1 MRRSSLLYSIIIMFS
16 ALAGC
21 NDFLKE
27 SSQSEVRPSTVEELY
42 QVMLG
47 EAYPR
52 AASTDGDIIMPYLE
66 LLTDNMQ
73 CNSVISDNGK
83 LLNLVEKYKPIF
95 SWRKEMYEECTQ
107 VKGMGTWDFFYK
119 RIGGCNVVLDY
130 LDRVNGDVEKKY
142 DMKGQV
148 LVLRGWW
155 YLQLVNLY
163 GLPYNVGNPEENPGV
178 PLKLSMEV
186 TGELFAR
193 NSVAEVYTRIE
204 KDLLEGTAL
213 LKKYGQETSA
223 WKMSYLAGQ
232 SLLSRMYL
240 YMEDWDKAIAYADS
254 VLGVRSGLCNFSKF
268 DGIDDA
274 IEGYLDD
281 IYSGVYNADVS
292 NEIIWMYGTSDEHII
307 YTNMTVGM
315 YDPAAY
321 TVSED
326 LVRCFERLND
336 PDNDSDEDAGDL
348 RRCYEIVSDCYFDDE
363 DEQYDY
369 SYWVSKQG
377 KANDFSSF
385 SFSAKGIRTAEL
397 YLNRAEALIQ
407 KYRKTGSAEFRT
419 RALADLNTLRESR
432 FDTRYVDYVP
442 VEERSDL
449 DVSTADKLYDFCLLE
464 RRRELMFED
473 HRWFDLRRTG
483 MPRLVHTFAAKQGDP
498 ETIYVLE
505 ASSPHYVLP
514 IPEAVMRDNTKLE
527 QNKY

>member
-1 MRRSSLLYSIIIMFS
+1 MRRSSLLYSIIVMFAVS
-16 ALAGC
+16 TGC
-21 NDFLKE
+21 DDFLKE

-52 AASTDGDIIMPYLE
+52 ALDYGGDVIMPYLE
-66 LLTDNMQ
+66 LFTDNMQ
-73 CNSVISDNGK
+73 CNSVVSGDGRM
-83 LLNLVEKYKPIF
+83 LNLIEKYKPLF
-95 SWRKEMYEECTQ
+95 SWKKEMYEECVQ
-107 VKGMGTWDFFYK
+107 VKGMGTWDLYYK

-130 LDRVNGDVEKKY
+130 LSRVSGDIEKKY

-163 GLPYNVGNPEENPGV
+163 GLPYNVGNPTENPGV
-178 PLKLSMEV
+178 PLKINMEV
-186 TGELFAR
+186 TGELLAR
-193 NSVAEVYTRIE
+193 NTVAEVYAQIE

-213 LKKYGQETSA
+213 LKKYSQETSM

-232 SLLSRMYL
+232 ALLSRMYL
-240 YMEDWDKAIAYADS
+240 YMENWDKAIVYADS
-254 VLGVRSGLCNFSKF
+254 VLGVRSGLCDFSGF
-268 DGIDDA
+268 DDIDYA

-281 IYSGVYNADVS
+281 TYSGVYNADVS
-292 NEIIWMYGTSDEHII
+292 NELIWMYGTSDEHSI
-307 YTNMTVGM
+307 YTDMTSGY
-315 YDPAAY
+315 YDPPAY
-321 TVSED
+321 AISDD

-336 PDNDSDEDAGDL
+336 PENDPDEDAGDL
-348 RRCYEIVSDCYFDDE
+348 RRCFEIVSDVYYDEDDE
-363 DEQYDY
+363 EYNY
-369 SYWVSKQG
+369 YYWVSKQG

-385 SFSAKGIRTAEL
+385 SVSAKGLRTAEL

-407 KYRKTGSAEFRT
+407 KYRATGSMESRAK
-419 RALADLNTLRESR
+419 ALADLNTLRESR

-442 VEERSDL
+442 VESRTDL

-483 MPRLVHTFAAKQGDP
+483 MPRLVHSFAAKQGDP
-498 ETIYVLE
+498 ETTYVLE
-505 ASSPHYVLP
+505 ASSPYYVLP
-514 IPEAVMRDNTKLE
+514 IPEAVMKDNARLE

>member
-1 MRRSSLLYSIIIMFS
+1 MRRSSLLYSIIVLLFVS
-16 ALAGC
+16 AGC

-27 SSQSEVRPSTVEELY
+27 SSQSEVRPGTVEELY

-52 AASTDGDIIMPYLE
+52 AADYGGDMVMTYLE

-73 CNSVISDNGK
+73 SNAVITDNGT
-83 LLNLVEKYKPIF
+83 LLNLLEKFRPIF
-95 SWRKEMYEECTQ
+95 SWKKEMYEECAL
-107 VKGMGTWDFFYK
+107 VKGIGTWDLYYK

-130 LDRVNGDVEKKY
+130 LDRVSGDMEKKY
-142 DMKGQV
+142 NMKGQV

-163 GLPYNVGNPEENPGV
+163 GLPYNAGNPEENLGV
-178 PLKLSMEV
+178 PLKISMEV
-186 TGELFAR
+186 TGELLAR
-193 NSVAEVYTRIE
+193 NTVAEVYAQIE

-213 LKKYGQETSA
+213 LKKHGQETSA

-240 YMEDWDKAIAYADS
+240 YMENWDKAIVYADS
-254 VLGVRSGLCNFSKF
+254 VLEVRSGLCDFSGF
-268 DGIDDA
+268 DDVEEA
-274 IEGYLDD
+274 IEGYIDD
-281 IYSGVYNADVS
+281 TYSGVYNSDVS
-292 NEIIWMYGTSDEHII
+292 NELIWMYGSSEEFTIYRDMTSG
-307 YTNMTVGM
+307 Y

-336 PDNDSDEDAGDL
+336 PENDPDEDAGDL
-348 RRCYEIVSDCYFDDE
+348 RRYYEIVPDVYFDTE
-363 DEQYDY
+363 DNEYPY
-369 SYWVSKQG
+369 SCWVVKQG
-377 KANDFSSF
+377 RGNGIF
-385 SFSAKGIRTAEL
+385 SFSCSAKGLRTAEL
-397 YLNRAEALIQ
+397 YLNRAEASIQ
-407 KYRKTGSAEFRT
+407 KYRETGGADFRAK
-419 RALADLNTLRESR
+419 ALSDLNTLRASR

-442 VEERSDL
+442 VENRTDL
-449 DVSTADKLYDFCLLE
+449 DVGTADKLYAFCLLE

-483 MPRLVHTFAAKQGDP
+483 MPRLVHTFKAKQSDP
-498 ETIYVLE
+498 EETYVLE

-514 IPEAVMRDNTKLE
+514 IPEVVMKDNARLE